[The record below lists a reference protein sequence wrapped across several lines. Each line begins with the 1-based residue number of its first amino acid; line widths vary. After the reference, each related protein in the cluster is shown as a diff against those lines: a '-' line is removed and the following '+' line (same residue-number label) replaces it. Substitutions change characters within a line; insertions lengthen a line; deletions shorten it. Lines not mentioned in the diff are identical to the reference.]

1 MSCCTEICLTKKL
14 TIFFFLLRID
24 DILAD
29 SDSDMSDGEDNK
41 ENPKTKSKNSET
53 YIRET
58 EDSIVD
64 FADPDAFSKITSK
77 FITTFN
83 IFSVNSNNYFLP
95 SIKATIKQN

>member
-1 MSCCTEICLTKKL
+1 M
-14 TIFFFLLRID
+14 
-24 DILAD
+24 AD

-41 ENPKTKSKNSET
+41 ENPKTKSNNPET

-77 FITTFN
+77 FIT
-83 IFSVNSNNYFLP
+83 S
-95 SIKATIKQN
+95 